1 MSQPND
7 KLKEFHKNMLE
18 DGYKIPAKVE
28 DFARDMQDK
37 GKRQRFY
44 TNLKKDGYNL
54 KDFDGFSRD
63 ILGEAPTPPAG
74 MQIGVPV
81 PLADNVHNRAKAKAD
96 EMLGRGSAQLGK
108 PQESPEG
115 RPQTWTQ
122 AAGGAIG
129 FPQLDAKTLRP
140 VRKVNNPHKVNLKA
154 KLMEADDRIYST
166 PVVEQDA
173 PVPYRTD
180 VDLSDP
186 SSVTHPVYF
195 TDPSTGMR
203 YYPSN
208 DGQYLAKDMRTGKV
222 SVLSDYEAKQVDLA
236 FERANFDTPDLN
248 KAGKVSSQ
256 VKTMSDEVDQAIK
269 ERTEQLA
276 KEHKEASE
284 SSPWLTAIADVHNQR
299 VGQYSVYGLDKD
311 TEYNTLKAAQLA
323 LKESQGMID
332 EASKNGA
339 SSFAGGALRGF
350 TDKIADPTT
359 WDSGASA
366 LNESMMTSIALT
378 KADRGEP
385 LSKGERL
392 LLDAKAK
399 QLATQMYFAD
409 GLGYG
414 YKAGEV
420 TAQAI
425 PFMLEMVMGGGIKT
439 AGDSVASGLA
449 RYAMRRFG
457 AQIAKEGARKAVKAG
472 IRFGSGAIG
481 KSVAAAGMS
490 STFGAMRVAADAQRR
505 MDGDVQHKERLNE
518 ETGETEVVYGGHG
531 EGDDFGTA
539 FSKAFTAQALEY
551 GTEYAGDYI
560 GKAASAAGKILGKA
574 GSSSAAKL
582 AGIAAGKGA
591 AAPVAK
597 ALLAA
602 SSLGSKGVAPVADL
616 VRRIGSSNWTKGMQ
630 SLMREANWSGP
641 VPEYLEEVLN
651 NLGNAALVGDMEF
664 STEKGKGVFDP
675 QLNLETFLG
684 VGLMGGITSSIATGG
699 YLANGGRR
707 GMARDAMTRAA
718 YAVESKMPAGEA
730 LERWRELRNEIS
742 MRSGIDQAASILS
755 ALDGG
760 LFNEEQ
766 KAGILDFAKAVQQ
779 YRGLKE
785 GKKIRQQEESS
796 DPLQTQLEDSYDA
809 GRKLASAEDMSKAR
823 REYTQLKK
831 HTALRLGVDP
841 EALDDMGSADDISLE
856 QIQTL
861 RDRYSTSAVQSY
873 VDYLNAKA
881 SYEGMIAG
889 VKSRI
894 SDAEVEVEA
903 RHRAI
908 AHKNGT
914 IQEAYVNN
922 GSKEGRRVYVQD
934 GVVVPFDG
942 DTRVDTS
949 KSDADIIVRDAETG
963 KLEFVG
969 AKDLIS
975 VGALVGLDEAMG
987 KELEEVKQQMAAIAS
1002 AQIEGQLS
1010 FAPGD
1015 VYALLNDNGA
1025 IEQVKVIEDLGDGS
1039 VVIES
1044 EGKASKASKEE
1055 LQQRKDLADEQLW
1068 MEHRAAKEAEDKKEE
1083 QQERLNLGLARYQ
1096 VGDELTLESPE
1107 GEELSAV
1114 VQAEENEDG
1123 KVEIMLEDSEGGVF
1137 VELVD
1142 KDRLDDLVVAQSL
1155 ASEPQQETSYNAVP
1169 EDHIL
1174 ATSEEGAHSQEPDPQ
1189 PVSIEDESLSP
1200 EEAYDAIMSE
1210 VEGNE
1215 EIGASV
1221 LASMIEDK
1229 RAELK
1234 KIQSSKLRKAST
1246 ISDKIAAEKDRLQAI
1261 EAAQRSLEHWEAVAG
1276 ERQRRALEEERKVVE
1291 ARKAEAAAREELAQ
1305 QKKAEE
1311 EAKAEEA
1318 RQQEEAMNGVP
1329 DWADDKPADARSRGW
1344 RKYSGEQHQRQLEIS
1359 GVEGKAVEVKF
1370 SDKDTVP
1377 ARTLVIEAGQLQPSH
1392 LQGVRN
1398 PKFFIEEAQPK
1409 DRTDSDSVLSAQKIA
1424 ANIRPEEITRS
1435 ATAYTGAPTINGR
1448 GEVIQGNNRAD
1459 ALRYMYDQ
1467 KPEQSAIY
1475 RQWLIDNAEQFGLDP
1490 EAISSISQPV
1500 LVNKAA
1506 VSDSEAIRLG
1516 QMTSSDTE
1524 SGGIERIKAGNTI
1537 GKMGQNADSLSA
1549 ILLRGAEDETLL
1561 QLIDK
1566 NAQDAL
1572 RWMQERGYIS
1582 DTQYL
1587 SAFAPSG
1594 ALRAEAKNDL
1604 VGLLSERLFAGA
1616 GAQLREDFNAL
1627 PAKAQK
1633 AILATAHRDGAS
1645 SKEDRMLQDI
1655 QDSIRAYSVLS
1666 SYLDDFNSAKTLEDA
1681 LGVISSKWYDTQVMF
1696 EGEGAQALSEVYP
1709 FSNFALHLAAMY
1721 QGATQRYTQ
1730 LVFTDLYNEVQG
1742 VGQDMFDEEAS
1753 QPKALAEAIKRVIK
1767 TETHGRKRSNPVEDA
1782 HEAGDDGGRGRTE
1795 PSGVRDEAT
1804 GESRDEATGGRGDG
1818 VPEEEVAAPPATET
1832 KEEGEAE
1839 EPSSPEPKTEPA
1851 KEEEKSAGQF
1861 GLVSDDRME
1870 ELKRRLRE
1878 KLRGQANMGVDPEIL
1893 SLGLELAVG
1902 YLDRGLHKFVDFA
1915 KALIEDLGDEARPYA
1930 KAFYN
1935 GARDMPEVAE
1945 SGIDELMDSY
1955 DTVKSFDI
1963 ANLGK
1968 DKRVDLVTLAATVS
1982 KSDQAEALMK
1992 DVAEEARTTTLDS
2005 EEGNQD
2011 EHEEATTTSEAEA
2024 TEHVEQEGDTSE
2036 LENTEAEESP
2046 VEYDSIPVDQ
2056 IVGDK
2061 FTITKDFHDKN
2072 DTTIWVVRH
2081 TGGYVEYKVFSK
2093 WMNSARKFGNG
2104 RYTKYNDINGFI
2116 FETLQDARDF
2126 AVYSIEETYP
2136 KNASEE
2142 DKSLV
2147 SSSVGKSYYRAGR
2160 SSHYKVLAVDAKA
2173 GLLKAEVKK
2182 DGEQNVS
2189 TIEYRIDRVADH
2201 IREGRWKE
2209 EDTTETQPINDSK
2222 EVNEEQSNGTEEVHV
2237 SASPSTGEREGGHE
2251 PQQDLEVGA
2260 TAGDTDEGSNAERV
2274 DRRSTEDPVPDEAG
2288 GGRVPELPRDNEV
2301 EKKERAP
2308 KKTKKE
2314 LKPNE
2319 RNWSEQR
2326 GEILTPSNNS
2336 ARIQA
2341 NLEAIRL
2348 SKKIQ
2353 EEGREATPE
2362 EMATLARWTGWGG
2375 LGSAFI
2381 QYSQSR
2387 KELEELLSPE
2397 EMEDAQQSRLSAY
2410 YTPAPII
2417 DQLWDIVSAL
2427 GFKGGAILEGSAG
2440 SGNIL
2445 ARMPQDIRG
2454 ASRIQAVEID
2464 NITGTILS
2472 QLYPDADVHIQGF
2485 EKTRI
2490 APGSVDL
2497 AITNVPFITGL
2508 SVHDDT
2514 GNSDLSNRFKNIHDF
2529 CIAKNVRSLAPK
2541 GLGVFITSSGT
2552 MDKSLDL
2559 LKWLGQSSGGNVDVL
2574 GAFRLNNRTFVGA
2587 PVTSDIIVVRKRE
2600 SRDAAPLEGAIDIS
2614 SVSTAKVVSNTELD
2628 KNGKWV
2634 DREYPLTYNS
2644 YFIAHPE
2651 MMGGEMKFAFDEGE
2665 TYRASSTAL
2674 YPSYVNQEEELGKWV
2689 KSFKKVDLASR
2700 STEDLSARL
2709 SYTEDLKGYKL
2720 GEIFVREDGS
2730 IAQIEAK
2737 SGSMYAA
2744 PLAVNDKKVKGY
2756 SKAEAVNDYRALKEA
2771 INSLIS
2777 HQLNTEDAPNL
2788 KELQKDLNEAYDT
2801 FVSRYGHLNKNTAIS
2816 FLKSDV
2822 DWPSVQAIEI
2832 YEERGDNKGK
2842 KVANYKK
2849 SDIFSERLV
2858 RKVSEEKPSDPAMA
2872 VKSSILSRGY
2882 VDLEY
2887 LAEALGVDKE
2897 EAREAALST
2906 GLAFEDPSTGDIESR
2921 YSYLSGNVRQKLKD
2935 AEAANADGKYSSNIS
2950 ALQEVLPQDIP
2961 AHLLPYSLGAKW
2973 MPANIFERYVE
2984 HKTGVKVALSNHEGV
2999 WIVEE
3004 LSGQYG
3010 EPNRSSGVYSE
3021 ELGDYIKGSEI
3032 MELALN
3038 LRTKVVS
3045 KSVTSGYGSTKTTER
3060 VTDKAATA
3068 AVADKA
3074 DEFRMDFVDW
3084 MQDEIQADSQLAQL
3098 LTEIY
3103 NRDMNNYAP
3112 MNMPDDFV
3120 PEHFEGAS
3128 TLVKLRPHQ
3137 AKAAIRATMQPV
3149 LLAHEVG
3156 TGKTYT
3162 MISAAMEMRRLGT
3175 ARKPMVVVQNAT
3187 LGQFVASAKKLYPQA
3202 KILALGDQDK
3212 NEEGRKRF
3220 YSQIMYNDW
3229 DMVIIPQS
3237 AFDRIPDSEDRRR
3250 TLIQERVREK
3260 EETLAAMKSD
3270 PNAAKSPMVR
3280 ALAKEIQT
3288 LNTELAG
3295 FLVPKVDEKRAAKA
3309 RANAKAK
3316 AERQIDREVDDTYD
3330 FDALGVDALL
3340 IDEAHEYKRLGF
3352 ETAMGRGIKG
3362 IDTASSKKAQ
3372 GLYMKTKSVLERT
3385 GGKNVVFATGT
3396 PISNTAAEIWT
3407 FMRYLMPKE
3416 TMREYGISNFDDFA
3430 RSFGRIQTQLEFSTD
3445 GKFKP
3450 NKRFVGYDGLSE
3462 LVRIWSQVADTV
3474 LTSNSSELNDRIP
3487 NVEEGKAT
3495 DIFLPQS
3502 VALRSVMKYV
3512 KEQLKAYDKMSGRE
3526 KKENAHIPLTMYS
3539 IAKSAAVDPR
3549 LVLNDATDDPN
3560 SKTNEAVRQA
3570 LKSLEESKDYNGT
3583 VAIFSD
3589 VFNNKTTGF
3598 NLYEDIKD
3606 KLVKEGV
3613 SEDQIVVMRPMSDD
3627 AKAKL
3632 FDKVNRGEVRVI
3644 LGSSSRLG
3652 TGVNIQ
3658 ERLHT
3663 LIHIDAPNR
3672 PMDYTQRNGRIL
3684 RQGNLHRDMDK
3695 PVRILRF
3702 GVEDSLDVTAYQRL
3716 KTKGA
3721 IADSIMHGAEYM
3733 DNALEYR
3740 SIEEEGD
3747 NFGDMVATLSGS
3759 EYALL
3764 KNQAEKDLKKLES
3777 KLKQWQADQRYLES
3791 AIPLDQQIIVSL
3803 KELQAKMR
3811 LGLKKIEE
3819 AFPDG
3824 RVSSIEVGSHKFSSV
3839 GEMKD
3844 FVKDYNKTIS
3854 EAENEVKSNMMDVSA
3869 ERDLTISVNGIEFHV
3884 HTSISKKIEQKGN
3897 SLQTTSKRKMTYSSK
3912 ELGLVDVP
3920 VSRMLLAN
3928 ALSDIEERIA
3938 TGEGLREQISSTDE
3952 LITRRE
3958 RDLEQMKARAGKPFE
3973 HSAELEEAAQRVSE
3987 YENLMNQELARKEA
4001 KYAAMDAKVEAAQIS
4016 EVSDEEEDE
4025 EDNLRY
4031 GYTERMDGSLLSD
4044 NAMEAEA
4051 NGRYPSAMFRKVY
4064 GVGIEDF
4071 KMFVNLGVIVNSEWH
4086 HTGKNYH
4093 ETDYYA
4099 WRDDQSL
4106 GETLSWGED
4115 ISIGNVNYAK
4125 DYGAEFDEL
4134 DDYDPEEYTDAVSP
4148 EDGSLLQW
4156 YKDHKKEVK
4165 ELAKKYKAVGEWKW
4179 EPEGSIPYGTWG
4191 SSDLSFVSTRA
4202 EKVNY
4207 ILFNHLWDDWKVER
4221 ELVYYLSPREED
4233 HDIANLYAV
4242 KKASEYYK
4250 RDFPT
4255 NEQILEF
4262 MDYGRQIEEQMLE
4275 EYADEIGDHNKEI
4288 ERRRSEYIA
4297 EVNRRRERRLST
4309 LDGKEGVLLELSDL
4323 LGMDRDEAVSTI
4335 YKASMRVQSGESKF
4349 KDGEG
4354 ETAPWDNEELRG
4366 KMRGRAEALSSTLG
4380 VPVRI
4385 VESLDEIEGKSKR
4398 QTERMRSSRGWY
4410 NTTSGEVVIVL
4421 PNAEGVSDVEATVL
4435 HEVVGHKGLRQLVGD
4450 TQFDS
4455 FLDKV
4460 FSSSDKGVRRA
4471 IVELSKRYRWDMREA
4486 TEEYIAELA
4495 ERGFDDRIDRSAWQ
4509 IIRDAL
4515 LDLLRRAKLALGVGI
4530 GDAELRYM
4538 LWRSYQMRKRQGA
4551 ISSAEDIIMQQRM
4564 GVGAWKPRQD
4574 EQLESFVDD
4583 LLNEGE
4589 VRYRR
4594 GLTAPRAENEL
4605 QLKSWYD
4612 EHINGRVFQ
4621 MKEALQD
4628 HAQSLHDMMMETMRL
4643 SGVEVGGIGDIDG
4656 FENAYLGLN
4665 RLSSVNHAEIG
4676 EWERKY
4682 MQPMVD
4688 EVAKLT
4694 KDEADYGEL
4703 VEYMQALH
4711 GLERNRVM
4719 AFQKAIAKDAEAMS
4733 GGESTINE
4741 KELWQS
4747 YLSDPERSENDQA
4760 WAERKISV
4768 EEWHKKDD
4776 EIRSRYAPS
4785 YEEKRKEDY
4794 AGLTALAKGE
4804 SNSIEDIEAEAKM
4817 IVRLYEQEQ
4826 DTSQLWD
4833 AVRSA
4838 TGATLDKQL
4847 KSGLL
4852 SRAAYDHIRGM
4863 YQYYIPLRGFDEK
4876 TSEDVYAYVAAPTAG
4891 QGIERVAK
4899 GRTSRADDP
4908 LANIRK
4914 MAEQT
4919 ISRGNRNRLVGQRF
4933 LNFVRNHP
4941 SDLVS
4946 LSPVWVEK
4954 DVKGEWVLST
4964 PNIPEDASAEEVMHL
4979 QAQHDKDMHELAKLH
4994 PEQVK
4999 QLKQDITSPYRVLSD
5014 KQLSEHQ
5021 MIVRVGGRDVLI
5033 TINGNPRITQ
5043 ALRGLSNPDRKRHAA
5058 IEGTKALG
5066 RTLGQLYTTYSPQFV
5081 LRNWVRDSGFAN
5093 TFVYAKEGANY
5104 GLAFNKNWAANN
5116 PIVLRRLLKDY
5127 EDGLL
5132 SADEDRDRYFIEFMS
5147 NGGETGYMIAQD
5159 MAKHKEEIQKLIKEA
5174 RGEGNSLLGL
5184 RVLGEEWELL
5194 NRSAEL
5200 ATRFAAYMTSRQ
5212 MGRSVD
5218 RAVWDAKEIT
5228 VNFNTKGAGGK
5239 YVGANGQTFMGSAAG
5254 SVAEFAQDLII
5265 FFNPAI
5271 QGLANLVAAA
5281 KRNPKQTAAYIVSM
5295 IALGATMALINGG
5308 DGEDDNYFDQSAYK
5322 RRHHLF
5328 LGANGKYLTL
5338 PIPQEIA
5345 PFYGLGELMM
5355 SIALGKEH
5363 GSSFDLGVRAL
5374 SLLSDFSPIDL
5385 GDGVMG
5391 VVPSATRPIVDT
5403 FVNKDFLGRPI
5414 ANRTEFNKHA
5424 PEYMRVY
5431 SRTNPAFVKLSEALN
5446 TLTGGDEVSPG
5457 WIDTNPAYIEHL
5469 VRGYG
5474 GGLADLA
5481 MTLSDIGKRVVEGD
5495 ALGARDLP
5503 VIKGLYSETDDR
5515 MHGRKTNEAYRELL
5529 QEVKSTEYRLRSY
5542 QSQQRRGVLD
5552 AAEKA
5557 NFLFNSPE
5565 MKRLL
5570 IFNQWK
5576 GILRSL
5582 SNQKEQSDSP
5592 EDLKFLEAE
5601 ELRIKRELLK
5611 EIGDATK

>member
-1 MSQPND
+1 MSQPTDN
-7 KLKEFHKNMLE
+7 LKQLHKRMLA
-18 DGYKIPAKVE
+18 DGYKIPDKVE

-44 TNLKKDGYNL
+44 TNLTEDGYDL

-63 ILGEAPTPPAG
+63 ILGDTPAPPAG

-81 PLADNVHNRAKAKAD
+81 PLADNVHNRAKVKAD
-96 EMLGRGSAQLGK
+96 EMLGRGATQLGK
-108 PQESPEG
+108 PQESPAG

-154 KLMEADDRIYST
+154 KLTEADDRIYST

-236 FERANFDTPDLN
+236 FERANFDTPDTS
-248 KAGKVSSQ
+248 KASKVSSQ
-256 VKTMSDEVDQAIK
+256 VKTMADEVDQAIK

-276 KEHKEASE
+276 KEHKDASE

-332 EASKNGA
+332 EVSKNGA

-359 WDSGASA
+359 WDSGTSA

-378 KADRGEP
+378 KADRGEQ

-490 STFGAMRVAADAQRR
+490 STFGAMRVAANTQRR

-518 ETGETEVVYGGHG
+518 ETGEAEVVYGGHG
-531 EGDDFGTA
+531 EGNDFGTA
-539 FSKAFTAQALEY
+539 FAKAFTAQALEY

-560 GKAASAAGKILGKA
+560 GKAAGAASKILGKA

-730 LERWRELRNEIS
+730 LERWRELRNKIS
-742 MRSGIDQAASILS
+742 MRSGSEQAASILS

-841 EALDDMGSADDISLE
+841 ETLDDMGSADDISLE

-861 RDRYSTSAVQSY
+861 RDSYSTSAVQSY

-975 VGALVGLDEAMG
+975 VGDPVGLDEAMG

-1010 FAPGD
+1010 FAPGE
-1015 VYALLNDNGA
+1015 VYALLNDQGTV
-1025 IEQVKVIEDLGDGS
+1025 EQVKVIEDLGDGS

-1068 MEHRAAKEAEDKKEE
+1068 MEQRAAKEAEDKKEE
-1083 QQERLNLGLARYQ
+1083 QQERLDLGLARYQ

-1123 KVEIMLEDSEGGVF
+1123 KVEVMLEDSEGGVF

-1142 KDRLDDLVVAQSL
+1142 KDRLDKLVVAQSL

-1169 EDHIL
+1169 EDQNL
-1174 ATSEEGAHSQEPDPQ
+1174 ATSEEAAHSQEPDPQ

-1246 ISDKIAAEKDRLQAI
+1246 ISDKITAEKERLQAI

-1537 GKMGQNADSLSA
+1537 GKMGENADSLSA

-1587 SAFAPSG
+1587 SAFAPNG

-1633 AILATAHRDGAS
+1633 AILATAHRDSAS
-1645 SKEDRMLQDI
+1645 NKEDRILQDI
-1655 QDSIRAYSVLS
+1655 QDSIRAYSILS
-1666 SYLDDFNSAKTLEDA
+1666 SYLDDFHSAKTLEGA
-1681 LGVISSKWYDTQVMF
+1681 LEVISSKWYDTQVMF
-1696 EGEGAQALSEVYP
+1696 EGEGAQTLSEVYP

-1968 DKRVDLVTLAATVS
+1968 DKRVDLVALAATVS

-2005 EEGNQD
+2005 EEGKQD
-2011 EHEEATTTSEAEA
+2011 DHEEATTTSEAEA
-2024 TEHVEQEGDTSE
+2024 TEHAEQEADTSE
-2036 LENTEAEESP
+2036 LATPSSEESP

-2061 FTITKDFHDKN
+2061 FTITKDFHDKK
-2072 DTTIWVVRH
+2072 DVTIWVVRH
-2081 TGGYVEYKVFSK
+2081 TGGYVEYKVFSQ
-2093 WMNSARKFGNG
+2093 WMNRAKKFGDG

-2116 FETLQDARDF
+2116 FERLEDARDF
-2126 AVYSIEETYP
+2126 ALYTLEDEHP
-2136 KNASEE
+2136 KHSNDG

-2147 SSSVGKSYYRAGR
+2147 ASTVGKSYYRAGR
-2160 SSHYKVLAVDAKA
+2160 SAHYKVLAVNTKD
-2173 GLLKAEVKK
+2173 GLVKAEVQK
-2182 DGEQNVS
+2182 DGEQNSS
-2189 TIEYRIDRVADH
+2189 TIEYRINRVADH

-2237 SASPSTGEREGGHE
+2237 PASPSTGEREGGHE
-2251 PQQDLEVGA
+2251 PQQDLKVGA
-2260 TAGDTDEGSNAERV
+2260 PTGDTDEGSNAERV
-2274 DRRSTEDPVPDEAG
+2274 DRRSTADPVPDEAG

-2445 ARMPQDIRG
+2445 ARMSQDIRG

-2490 APGSVDL
+2490 APVSVDL

-2574 GAFRLNNRTFVGA
+2574 GAFRLNNSTFVGA
-2587 PVTSDIIVVRKRE
+2587 SVTSDIIIVRKRE
-2600 SRDAAPLEGAIDIS
+2600 SKGAAPLAGTIDIS
-2614 SVSTAKVVSNTELD
+2614 SVATAKIVSNTELD

-2634 DREYPLTYNS
+2634 DREYPLIYNS

-2674 YPSYVNQEEELGKWV
+2674 YPTSAINQEEALGKWV
-2689 KSFKKVDLASR
+2689 KSFKKIDLASR

-2709 SYTEDLKGYKL
+2709 SSSEEIKGYKL

-2737 SGSMYAA
+2737 AGSMSAA

-2832 YEERGDNKGK
+2832 YEERGDNKGN

-2849 SDIFSERLV
+2849 SDIFSERLI

-3084 MQDEIQADSQLAQL
+3084 MQDEIQADSQLAQQ

-3512 KEQLKAYDKMSGRE
+3512 KEQLKAYDKMSGLA

-3613 SEDQIVVMRPMSDD
+3613 PEDQIVVMRPMSDD

-3791 AIPLDQQIIVSL
+3791 AIPRDQQIIVSL

-3854 EAENEVKSNMMDVSA
+3854 EAENEVKNNMMDVSA
-3869 ERDLTISVNGIEFHV
+3869 ERDLAISVNGVEFHV

-3912 ELGLVDVP
+3912 ELGLVEVP

-3938 TGEGLREQISSTDE
+3938 TGEGLREQISSADE

-3987 YENLMNQELARKEA
+3987 YENLMTQELARKEA

-4025 EDNLRY
+4025 EDNDNSLRMRY
-4031 GYTERMDGSLLSD
+4031 GVDSSVEESRIISKAKADGVFMLAPNGAPTNLSEHQWIQVRTQAFKDWFGDWESNPEESSKAVDENGEPKVVYHGSRNSLTSFDKNYAGKNNPDIEVSRLGFFFTD
-4044 NAMEAEA
+4044 DIEEAEYHTGKTT
-4051 NGRYPSAMFRKVY
+4051 NDGNERDGDTPQVY
-4064 GVGIEDF
+4064 NIF
-4071 KMFVNLGVIVNSEWH
+4071 LNLRNPYVVSTKKDATYYIDNNSQVLYSEEYGYDGVIVRGGENTVYMVFDSHNIKSATENDGSFSSDNTDIRYLY
-4086 HTGKNYH
+4086 TG
-4093 ETDYYA
+4093 
-4099 WRDDQSL
+4099 R
-4106 GETLSWGED
+4106 ED
-4115 ISIGNVNYAK
+4115 GIS
-4125 DYGAEFDEL
+4125 
-4134 DDYDPEEYTDAVSP
+4134 PEESTH
-4148 EDGSLLQW
+4148 
-4156 YKDHKKEVK
+4156 KD
-4165 ELAKKYKAVGEWKW
+4165 
-4179 EPEGSIPYGTWG
+4179 S
-4191 SSDLSFVSTRA
+4191 
-4202 EKVNY
+4202 
-4207 ILFNHLWDDWKVER
+4207 
-4221 ELVYYLSPREED
+4221 
-4233 HDIANLYAV
+4233 
-4242 KKASEYYK
+4242 
-4250 RDFPT
+4250 
-4255 NEQILEF
+4255 
-4262 MDYGRQIEEQMLE
+4262 
-4275 EYADEIGDHNKEI
+4275 
-4288 ERRRSEYIA
+4288 
-4297 EVNRRRERRLST
+4297 
-4309 LDGKEGVLLELSDL
+4309 
-4323 LGMDRDEAVSTI
+4323 DRD
-4335 YKASMRVQSGESKF
+4335 
-4349 KDGEG
+4349 
-4354 ETAPWDNEELRG
+4354 

-4385 VESLDEIEGKSKR
+4385 VESLDEIEGKNKR

-4410 NTTSGEVVIVL
+4410 NTTTGEVVIVL

-4435 HEVVGHKGLRQLVGD
+4435 HEVVGHKGLRQFVGD
-4450 TQFDS
+4450 AQFDS

-4460 FSSSDKGVRRA
+4460 FSSSDKDVRRA

-4495 ERGFDDRIDRSAWQ
+4495 ERGFDDRVDRSAWQ
-4509 IIRDAL
+4509 VIRDAL

-4574 EQLESFVDD
+4574 AQLESFVDG
-4583 LLNEGE
+4583 LLNEGD

-4594 GLTAPRAENEL
+4594 GLTAPRAEGEL
-4605 QLKSWYD
+4605 QLKPWYD

-4804 SNSIEDIEAEAKM
+4804 SDSLEDIEAEAKM

-4838 TGATLDKQL
+4838 TEATLDKQL

-4964 PNIPEDASAEEVMHL
+4964 PNIPEDASAEEVMLL

-5033 TINGNPRITQ
+5033 TINGNPRVTQ

-5515 MHGRKTNEAYRELL
+5515 MHGRKTNEAYRDLQ

>member
-7 KLKEFHKNMLE
+7 NLKQLHKRMLA
-18 DGYKIPAKVE
+18 DGYKLPDKVE

-44 TNLKKDGYNL
+44 TNLTEDGYDL

-63 ILGEAPTPPAG
+63 ILGDTPAPPAG

-96 EMLGRGSAQLGK
+96 EMLGRGATQLGK
-108 PQESPEG
+108 PQESPAG

-154 KLMEADDRIYST
+154 KLTEADDRIYST

-236 FERANFDTPDLN
+236 FERANFDTPDTS
-248 KAGKVSSQ
+248 KASKVSSQ
-256 VKTMSDEVDQAIK
+256 VNTMADEVDQAIK

-276 KEHKEASE
+276 KEHKDASQ

-332 EASKNGA
+332 EVAKNGA

-350 TDKIADPTT
+350 TDKIAAPTT
-359 WDSGASA
+359 WDSGTSA

-378 KADRGEP
+378 KADRGEQ

-399 QLATQMYFAD
+399 QLATQVYFAD

-490 STFGAMRVAADAQRR
+490 STFGAMRVAADTQRR
-505 MDGDVQHKERLNE
+505 TDGDIKYKDVADEKA
-518 ETGETEVVYGGHG
+518 GETTTVYGGHDD
-531 EGDDFGTA
+531 GDDFGTA
-539 FSKAFTAQALEY
+539 FAKAFTAQSLEY

-602 SSLGSKGVAPVADL
+602 SALGSKGVAPVADL

-742 MRSGIDQAASILS
+742 MRSGSDQAASILS
-755 ALDGG
+755 ALDEG

-809 GRKLASAEDMSKAR
+809 GRKLASAEDMSKVR

-873 VDYLNAKA
+873 VDYLNAKT

-969 AKDLIS
+969 SKDLIS
-975 VGALVGLDEAMG
+975 VVAPVGLDEAMS
-987 KELEEVKQQMAAIAS
+987 KELDEVKQQMAAIAS

-1010 FAPGD
+1010 FAPGE
-1015 VYALLNDNGA
+1015 VYTLLNDQGTV
-1025 IEQVKVIEDLGDGS
+1025 EQVKVVEDLGDGS
-1039 VVIES
+1039 ILIES

-1055 LQQRKDLADEQLW
+1055 LQQRKELADEQMW
-1068 MEHRAAKEAEDKKEE
+1068 MEQRAEKEAEDKKEE

-1107 GEELSAV
+1107 GEELRAV

-1137 VELVD
+1137 VELVS

-1155 ASEPQQETSYNAVP
+1155 ASESHQETSYNAVP
-1169 EDHIL
+1169 EEHIL
-1174 ATSEEGAHSQEPDPQ
+1174 ETSAEGAQSQEPDPQ

-1246 ISDKIAAEKDRLQAI
+1246 ISDKIAAEKERLQAI

-1276 ERQRRALEEERKVVE
+1276 ERQRRALEEEHKAVE
-1291 ARKAEAAAREELAQ
+1291 ARVEEATEREQVDPQEQ
-1305 QKKAEE
+1305 VEE
-1311 EAKAEEA
+1311 EEK
-1318 RQQEEAMNGVP
+1318 
-1329 DWADDKPADARSRGW
+1329 K
-1344 RKYSGEQHQRQLEIS
+1344 
-1359 GVEGKAVEVKF
+1359 
-1370 SDKDTVP
+1370 
-1377 ARTLVIEAGQLQPSH
+1377 
-1392 LQGVRN
+1392 
-1398 PKFFIEEAQPK
+1398 IEERLNDAELIEKPH
-1409 DRTDSDSVLSAQKIA
+1409 SA
-1424 ANIRPEEITRS
+1424 PEETSIESS
-1435 ATAYTGAPTINGR
+1435 A
-1448 GEVIQGNNRAD
+1448 
-1459 ALRYMYDQ
+1459 
-1467 KPEQSAIY
+1467 
-1475 RQWLIDNAEQFGLDP
+1475 
-1490 EAISSISQPV
+1490 
-1500 LVNKAA
+1500 
-1506 VSDSEAIRLG
+1506 
-1516 QMTSSDTE
+1516 
-1524 SGGIERIKAGNTI
+1524 
-1537 GKMGQNADSLSA
+1537 
-1549 ILLRGAEDETLL
+1549 
-1561 QLIDK
+1561 
-1566 NAQDAL
+1566 
-1572 RWMQERGYIS
+1572 
-1582 DTQYL
+1582 
-1587 SAFAPSG
+1587 
-1594 ALRAEAKNDL
+1594 
-1604 VGLLSERLFAGA
+1604 
-1616 GAQLREDFNAL
+1616 
-1627 PAKAQK
+1627 
-1633 AILATAHRDGAS
+1633 
-1645 SKEDRMLQDI
+1645 
-1655 QDSIRAYSVLS
+1655 
-1666 SYLDDFNSAKTLEDA
+1666 
-1681 LGVISSKWYDTQVMF
+1681 
-1696 EGEGAQALSEVYP
+1696 
-1709 FSNFALHLAAMY
+1709 
-1721 QGATQRYTQ
+1721 
-1730 LVFTDLYNEVQG
+1730 
-1742 VGQDMFDEEAS
+1742 
-1753 QPKALAEAIKRVIK
+1753 
-1767 TETHGRKRSNPVEDA
+1767 EDA
-1782 HEAGDDGGRGRTE
+1782 HEDIHNGVVGSSE
-1795 PSGVRDEAT
+1795 PSEVVSDPTELVEDE
-1804 GESRDEATGGRGDG
+1804 GSQIEEVSEEPEDPVESRETQAE
-1818 VPEEEVAAPPATET
+1818 PEEHALQT
-1832 KEEGEAE
+1832 E
-1839 EPSSPEPKTEPA
+1839 EPDGKSS
-1851 KEEEKSAGQF
+1851 GQF
-1861 GLVSDDRME
+1861 GLVSDDRMK

-1935 GARDMPEVAE
+1935 GARDMPEVSAA
-1945 SGIDELMDSY
+1945 GIDALMDAY
-1955 DTVKSFDI
+1955 DTVKSYDI
-1963 ANLGK
+1963 ANFGK
-1968 DKRVDLVTLAATVS
+1968 DERVGLMEQASTIS
-1982 KSDQAEALMK
+1982 KSEQAEELMK
-1992 DVAEEARTTTLDS
+1992 AVAEEAKTSTPVVTEEKQEEPES
-2005 EEGNQD
+2005 EERSEVEEVAPVIG
-2011 EHEEATTTSEAEA
+2011 EEAAEHSEPTDDTSDLATTS
-2024 TEHVEQEGDTSE
+2024 SE
-2036 LENTEAEESP
+2036 EPP

-2056 IVGDK
+2056 VVGDK

-2126 AVYSIEETYP
+2126 AVYAIEETYP

-2173 GLLKAEVKK
+2173 GLLKAEVQK
-2182 DGEQNVS
+2182 DGEQNAS

-2209 EDTTETQPINDSK
+2209 EDTPANQPINDSE
-2222 EVNEEQSNGTEEVHV
+2222 EVNEEQSNGTEEEVHV
-2237 SASPSTGEREGGHE
+2237 PASPRTGEREGGHE
-2251 PQQDLEVGA
+2251 PQQDFEVGA
-2260 TAGDTDEGSNAERV
+2260 PAGDQDERSDAERV
-2274 DRRSTEDPVPDEAG
+2274 DRRSPADPVPDEAG

-2308 KKTKKE
+2308 KKAKKE

-2319 RNWSEQR
+2319 RNWSEKR
-2326 GEILTPSNNS
+2326 GENLAPSNTS

-2387 KELEELLSPE
+2387 KALEELLSPE

-2445 ARMPQDIRG
+2445 ARMPKAISE
-2454 ASRIQAVEID
+2454 ASHIQAVELD
-2464 NITGTILS
+2464 DVTGTILS

-2485 EKTRI
+2485 EKTRVS
-2490 APGSVDL
+2490 PGSVDL
-2497 AITNVPFITGL
+2497 AITNVPFVTGL

-2514 GNSDLSNRFKNIHDF
+2514 GHSDLSNRFKNIHDF

-2574 GAFRLNNRTFVGA
+2574 GAFRLNNGTFVGA
-2587 PVTSDIIVVRKRE
+2587 SVTSDIIVVRKRE
-2600 SRDAAPLEGAIDIS
+2600 SRDAAPLDGAIDIS
-2614 SVSTAKVVSNTELD
+2614 SVTTAKVVSNTELD

-2634 DREYPLTYNS
+2634 DREYPLIYNS
-2644 YFIAHPE
+2644 YFVAHPE

-2674 YPSYVNQEEELGKWV
+2674 YPSFSVNQEEELGKWV

-2700 STEDLSARL
+2700 STEDLGARL

-2737 SGSMYAA
+2737 SGSMSAA

-2801 FVSRYGHLNKNTAIS
+2801 FVDRYGHLNKNTAIS

-2822 DWPSVQAIEI
+2822 DWPSVQAIEQ
-2832 YEERGDNKGK
+2832 YEERGDGKGN
-2842 KVANYKK
+2842 KVAHYAKA
-2849 SDIFSERLV
+2849 DIFTERLV
-2858 RKVSEEKPSDPAMA
+2858 RKANQEKPSDPAMA

-2950 ALQEVLPQDIP
+2950 ALQEVLPQNIP

-3045 KSVTSGYGSTKTTER
+3045 KSVTSGYGSAKTTER

-3084 MQDEIQADSQLAQL
+3084 MQDEIQADSQIAQQ
-3098 LTEIY
+3098 LTETY

-3202 KILALGDQDK
+3202 KILALSEQDK
-3212 NEEGRKRF
+3212 NEEGRRRF

-3237 AFDRIPDSEDRRR
+3237 TFDRIPDSDQRRSA
-3250 TLIQERVREK
+3250 LIQERIREK
-3260 EETLAAMKSD
+3260 EESLAAMKRD
-3270 PNAAKSPMVR
+3270 PKASSSPMVR
-3280 ALAKEIQT
+3280 SLAKEIQS
-3288 LNTELAG
+3288 LNAELSG
-3295 FLVPKVDEKRAAKA
+3295 FQVVKVDEKRAAKT

-3316 AERQIDREVDDTYD
+3316 AERQIDRDVDETYD
-3330 FDALGVDALL
+3330 FDSLGVDALL
-3340 IDEAHEYKRLGF
+3340 VDEAHEYKRLGF
-3352 ETAMGRGIKG
+3352 ETVMGRGVKG

-3372 GLYMKTKSVLERT
+3372 GLYMKTKSVLDRT

-3416 TMREYGISNFDDFA
+3416 TMRAYGISNFDDFA
-3430 RSFGRIQTQLEFSTD
+3430 RAFGRIQTQLEFSTD

-3450 NKRFVGYDGLSE
+3450 SKRFIGYDGLSE
-3462 LVRIWSQVADTV
+3462 LVRIWSQVSDTV
-3474 LTSNSSELNDRIP
+3474 LTSDSSELNDRIP
-3487 NVEEGKAT
+3487 KTEEGKAI

-3502 VALRSVMKYV
+3502 ASLRSVMKYV
-3512 KEQLKAYDKMSGRE
+3512 KEELKAYDKMSGRQ
-3526 KKENAHIPLTMYS
+3526 KRENAHIPLTMYS
-3539 IAKSAAVDPR
+3539 IAKAAAVDPR
-3549 LVLNDATDDPN
+3549 LVLDDATDDPN

-3570 LKSLEESKDYNGT
+3570 LKSLEDSKDYKGT

-3589 VFNNKTTGF
+3589 IFNNKATGF
-3598 NLYEDIKD
+3598 NLYEDVKA

-3613 SEDQIVVMRPMSDD
+3613 PEDQIVIMRPMSDD

-3777 KLKQWQADQRYLES
+3777 KLKQWQADQRYLEA
-3791 AIPLDQQIIVSL
+3791 AIPRDQQIIVSL
-3803 KELQAKMR
+3803 KELQAKMN

-3854 EAENEVKSNMMDVSA
+3854 EAENEVKNNMMDVSA
-3869 ERDLTISVNGIEFHV
+3869 DRDLTISVNGVEFHV

-3938 TGEGLREQISSTDE
+3938 TGEGLREQISSADE

-3973 HSAELEEAAQRVSE
+3973 HTAELEDAARRVSE
-3987 YENLMNQELARKEA
+3987 YEALMAKELAAKEA
-4001 KYAAMDAKVEAAQIS
+4001 KYAAMDAKVEAARPS
-4016 EVSDEEEDE
+4016 ALSEEEEGE

-4093 ETDYYA
+4093 ETDYFA

-4115 ISIGNVNYAK
+4115 SSIGNVNYAK

-4134 DDYDPEEYTDAVSP
+4134 DDYDPEEYTDAVLP

-4165 ELAKKYKAVGEWKW
+4165 ELAKKYKSVGEWKW
-4179 EPEGSIPYGTWG
+4179 EPEGRIPYGPWG
-4191 SSDLSFVSTRA
+4191 SSDLELLDTRA
-4202 EKVNY
+4202 KKVNY
-4207 ILFNHLWDDWKVER
+4207 ILFNHLWDEWKVER
-4221 ELVYYLSPREED
+4221 EVVYDLSPREED

-4255 NEQILEF
+4255 DEQILEF

-4297 EVNRRRERRLST
+4297 EVSRRRERRLST

-4323 LGMDRDEAVSTI
+4323 LGMDRDEAISTI

-4354 ETAPWDNEELRG
+4354 ETEPWDNEELRG
-4366 KMRGRAEALSSTLG
+4366 KMRGRAEALASTLG

-4385 VESLDEIEGKSKR
+4385 VDSLDEIEGKNKR

-4410 NTTSGEVVIVL
+4410 NTTTGEVVIVL

-4450 TQFDS
+4450 DQFNG

-4460 FSSSDKGVRRA
+4460 FRSADNDVRRS

-4495 ERGFDDRIDRSAWQ
+4495 ERGFDDRIDRNAWQ

-4538 LWRSYQMRKRQGA
+4538 LWRSYQMRKRQGTIA
-4551 ISSAEDIIMQQRM
+4551 AAENVAMQQRM
-4564 GVGAWKPRQD
+4564 GVGAWKPSQ
-4574 EQLESFVDD
+4574 EAQLESFVDG
-4583 LLNEGE
+4583 LLNEGD

-4594 GLTAPRAENEL
+4594 GLTAPRAEGEL
-4605 QLKSWYD
+4605 QLKPWYD

-4804 SNSIEDIEAEAKM
+4804 SDSLEDIEAEAKM

-4826 DTSQLWD
+4826 DTSHLWD

-4838 TGATLDKQL
+4838 TEATLDKQL

-4876 TSEDVYAYVAAPTAG
+4876 TSEDVYAYVAVPTAG

-5033 TINGNPRITQ
+5033 TINGNPRVTQ

-5295 IALGATMALINGG
+5295 IALGATMALVNGG

-5328 LGANGKYLTL
+5328 VGADGKYLTL

>member
-18 DGYKIPAKVE
+18 DGYKIPTKVE

-96 EMLGRGSAQLGK
+96 EMLGRGATQLGK

-154 KLMEADDRIYST
+154 KLTEADDRIYST

-236 FERANFDTPDLN
+236 FERANFDTPDTS
-248 KAGKVSSQ
+248 KASKVSSQ
-256 VKTMSDEVDQAIK
+256 VKTMADEVDQAIK

-276 KEHKEASE
+276 KEHKDASE

-332 EASKNGA
+332 EVAKNGA

-359 WDSGASA
+359 WDSGTSA

-378 KADRGEP
+378 KADRGEQ

-457 AQIAKEGARKAVKAG
+457 AQIAKEGARKAIKAG

-490 STFGAMRVAADAQRR
+490 STFGAMRVAADTQRR

-518 ETGETEVVYGGHG
+518 ETGEAEVVYGGHG

-539 FSKAFTAQALEY
+539 FTKAFTAQALEY

-560 GKAASAAGKILGKA
+560 GKAAGAASKILGKA

-664 STEKGKGVFDP
+664 SVEKGKGVFDP

-718 YAVESKMPAGEA
+718 YAVESKMPSGEA

-742 MRSGIDQAASILS
+742 MRSGSDQAASILS
-755 ALDGG
+755 ALDEG
-760 LFNEEQ
+760 LFSEEQ

-975 VGALVGLDEAMG
+975 VGDPVGLDEAMG

-1010 FAPGD
+1010 FAPGE
-1015 VYALLNDNGA
+1015 VYALLNDQGTV
-1025 IEQVKVIEDLGDGS
+1025 EQVKVIEDLGDGS

-1068 MEHRAAKEAEDKKEE
+1068 MEQRAAKEAEDKKEE
-1083 QQERLNLGLARYQ
+1083 QQERLDLGLARYQ

-1123 KVEIMLEDSEGGVF
+1123 KVEVMLEDSEGGVF

-1142 KDRLDDLVVAQSL
+1142 KDRLDKLVVAQSL
-1155 ASEPQQETSYNAVP
+1155 ASEPQQETSYNAAP
-1169 EDHIL
+1169 EDARL
-1174 ATSEEGAHSQEPDPQ
+1174 DTSAEGGQSQEPDPQ

-1246 ISDKIAAEKDRLQAI
+1246 ISDKIAAEKERMQAI

-1311 EAKAEEA
+1311 EAKEEEV

-1377 ARTLVIEAGQLQPSH
+1377 ARTLVIEADQLQPSH

-1490 EAISSISQPV
+1490 EAIASISQPV

-1537 GKMGQNADSLSA
+1537 GKMGQDADSLSA

-1594 ALRAEAKNDL
+1594 SLRAEAKNDL

-1681 LGVISSKWYDTQVMF
+1681 LGVISSKWYDTQVIF

-1767 TETHGRKRSNPVEDA
+1767 TETHGRKRSSIVEDA
-1782 HEAGDDGGRGRTE
+1782 HEAGGDGGRGRTD

-1804 GESRDEATGGRGDG
+1804 GGSRDEDTGGRGDG
-1818 VPEEEVAAPPATET
+1818 VPEEEAVTPPDTEP
-1832 KEEGEAE
+1832 KEEEAE
-1839 EPSSPEPKTEPA
+1839 EPSSPEPKAEPA

-1945 SGIDELMDSY
+1945 SGIDERMDSY

-2024 TEHVEQEGDTSE
+2024 TEHAEQEGDTSE

-2126 AVYSIEETYP
+2126 AVYAIEETYP

-2147 SSSVGKSYYRAGR
+2147 SRSVGKSYYRAGR
-2160 SSHYKVLAVDAKA
+2160 SAHYKVLAVDAKA

-2182 DGEQNVS
+2182 DGEQNAS

-2209 EDTTETQPINDSK
+2209 EDTAANQPINDSK

-2237 SASPSTGEREGGHE
+2237 PASPSTGEREGGHE

-2260 TAGDTDEGSNAERV
+2260 PTGATDEGSNAERV
-2274 DRRSTEDPVPDEAG
+2274 DRRSTADPVPDEAG

-2301 EKKERAP
+2301 EKKERAS

-2490 APGSVDL
+2490 APVSVDL

-2514 GNSDLSNRFKNIHDF
+2514 GNSDLSSRFKNIHDF

-2600 SRDAAPLEGAIDIS
+2600 SRDAAPLDGAIDIS

-2737 SGSMYAA
+2737 SGSMSAA

-2756 SKAEAVNDYRALKEA
+2756 SKADAVNDYRALKEA

-2788 KELQKDLNEAYDT
+2788 KELQKDLNEAYDK
-2801 FVSRYGHLNKNTAIS
+2801 FVDRYGHLNKNTAIS

-2849 SDIFSERLV
+2849 SGIFSERLI

-2950 ALQEVLPQDIP
+2950 ALQEVLPQNIP

-3084 MQDEIQADSQLAQL
+3084 MQDEIQADSQLAQQ

-3120 PEHFEGAS
+3120 PERFEGAS
-3128 TLVKLRPHQ
+3128 TSVKLRPHQ
-3137 AKAAIRATMQPV
+3137 AKAAIRATMQTV

-3512 KEQLKAYDKMSGRE
+3512 KEQLKAYDKMSGLA

-3549 LVLNDATDDPN
+3549 LVLNDATDAPN

-3613 SEDQIVVMRPMSDD
+3613 PEDQIVVMRPMSDD

-3791 AIPLDQQIIVSL
+3791 AIPRDQQIIVSL

-3811 LGLKKIEE
+3811 PGLKKIEE

-3854 EAENEVKSNMMDVSA
+3854 EAENEVKNNMMDVSA

-3938 TGEGLREQISSTDE
+3938 TGEGLREQISFADE

-3973 HSAELEEAAQRVSE
+3973 HSAELEEAVQRVSE
-3987 YENLMNQELARKEA
+3987 YENLMTQELARKEA

-4016 EVSDEEEDE
+4016 EVADEEEDE
-4025 EDNLRY
+4025 EDNDNSLRMRY
-4031 GYTERMDGSLLSD
+4031 GVDSSVEESRIISKAKADGVFMLAPNGAPTNLSEHQWIQVRTQAFKDWFGDWESNPEESSKAVDENGEPKVVYHGSRNSLTSFDKNYAGKNNPDIEVSRLGFFFTDDIEEAEYHTGKTTNDGNERDGDTPHVYNIFLNLRNPYVVSTKKDATYYIDNNSQVLYSEEYGYDGVIVRGGENTVYMVFDSHNIKSATENDGSFSSDNTDIRYLYTGREDGSLLS
-4044 NAMEAEA
+4044 
-4051 NGRYPSAMFRKVY
+4051 
-4064 GVGIEDF
+4064 
-4071 KMFVNLGVIVNSEWH
+4071 
-4086 HTGKNYH
+4086 
-4093 ETDYYA
+4093 
-4099 WRDDQSL
+4099 
-4106 GETLSWGED
+4106 
-4115 ISIGNVNYAK
+4115 
-4125 DYGAEFDEL
+4125 
-4134 DDYDPEEYTDAVSP
+4134 PEESTH
-4148 EDGSLLQW
+4148 
-4156 YKDHKKEVK
+4156 KD
-4165 ELAKKYKAVGEWKW
+4165 
-4179 EPEGSIPYGTWG
+4179 S
-4191 SSDLSFVSTRA
+4191 
-4202 EKVNY
+4202 
-4207 ILFNHLWDDWKVER
+4207 
-4221 ELVYYLSPREED
+4221 
-4233 HDIANLYAV
+4233 
-4242 KKASEYYK
+4242 
-4250 RDFPT
+4250 
-4255 NEQILEF
+4255 
-4262 MDYGRQIEEQMLE
+4262 
-4275 EYADEIGDHNKEI
+4275 
-4288 ERRRSEYIA
+4288 
-4297 EVNRRRERRLST
+4297 
-4309 LDGKEGVLLELSDL
+4309 
-4323 LGMDRDEAVSTI
+4323 DRD
-4335 YKASMRVQSGESKF
+4335 
-4349 KDGEG
+4349 
-4354 ETAPWDNEELRG
+4354 

-4385 VESLDEIEGKSKR
+4385 VESLDEIEGKNKR

-4410 NTTSGEVVIVL
+4410 NTTTGEVVIVL

-4435 HEVVGHKGLRQLVGD
+4435 HEVVGHKGLRQFVGD
-4450 TQFDS
+4450 AQFDS

-4460 FSSSDKGVRRA
+4460 FSSSDKDVRRA

-4495 ERGFDDRIDRSAWQ
+4495 ERGFDDRVDRSAWQ
-4509 IIRDAL
+4509 VIRDAL

-4574 EQLESFVDD
+4574 AQLESFVDG
-4583 LLNEGE
+4583 LLNEGD
-4589 VRYRR
+4589 VRYRS
-4594 GLTAPRAENEL
+4594 GLTAPRAEGEL
-4605 QLKSWYD
+4605 QLKPWYD

-4676 EWERKY
+4676 EWERQY

-4804 SNSIEDIEAEAKM
+4804 RNSLEDIEAEAKM

-4826 DTSQLWD
+4826 DTSHLWD

-4838 TGATLDKQL
+4838 TEATLDKQL

-4876 TSEDVYAYVAAPTAG
+4876 TSEGVYAYVAAPTAG

-4964 PNIPEDASAEEVMHL
+4964 PNIPEDASAEEVMLL

-5033 TINGNPRITQ
+5033 TINGNPRVTQ

-5058 IEGTKALG
+5058 IDGAKALG
-5066 RTLGQLYTTYSPQFV
+5066 RTLGHLYTTYSPQFV

-5104 GLAFNKNWAANN
+5104 GLAFNKNLAANN

-5132 SADEDRDRYFIEFMS
+5132 SGDEDRDRYFIEFMS

-5295 IALGATMALINGG
+5295 IALGATMALVNGG

-5374 SLLSDFSPIDL
+5374 SLLSDFSPIDI

-5481 MTLSDIGKRVVEGD
+5481 LTLSDIGKRVVEGD

-5503 VIKGLYSETDDR
+5503 VVKGLYSETDDR

-5601 ELRIKRELLK
+5601 EMRIKRELLK
-5611 EIGDATK
+5611 EIGDASK

>member
-1 MSQPND
+1 
-7 KLKEFHKNMLE
+7 
-18 DGYKIPAKVE
+18 
-28 DFARDMQDK
+28 
-37 GKRQRFY
+37 
-44 TNLKKDGYNL
+44 
-54 KDFDGFSRD
+54 
-63 ILGEAPTPPAG
+63 
-74 MQIGVPV
+74 
-81 PLADNVHNRAKAKAD
+81 
-96 EMLGRGSAQLGK
+96 
-108 PQESPEG
+108 
-115 RPQTWTQ
+115 
-122 AAGGAIG
+122 
-129 FPQLDAKTLRP
+129 
-140 VRKVNNPHKVNLKA
+140 
-154 KLMEADDRIYST
+154 
-166 PVVEQDA
+166 
-173 PVPYRTD
+173 
-180 VDLSDP
+180 
-186 SSVTHPVYF
+186 
-195 TDPSTGMR
+195 MR

-236 FERANFDTPDLN
+236 FERANFDTPDTS
-248 KAGKVSSQ
+248 KASKVSSQ
-256 VKTMSDEVDQAIK
+256 VNTMADEVDQAIK

-276 KEHKEASE
+276 KEHKDASQ

-332 EASKNGA
+332 EVAKNGA

-359 WDSGASA
+359 WDSGTSA

-378 KADRGEP
+378 KADRGEQ

-399 QLATQMYFAD
+399 QLATQVYFAD

-490 STFGAMRVAADAQRR
+490 STFGAMRVAADTQRR
-505 MDGDVQHKERLNE
+505 TDGDIKYKDVADEKA
-518 ETGETEVVYGGHG
+518 GETTTVYGGHDD
-531 EGDDFGTA
+531 GDDFGTA
-539 FSKAFTAQALEY
+539 FAKAFSAQSLEY

-602 SSLGSKGVAPVADL
+602 SALGSKGVAPVADL

-742 MRSGIDQAASILS
+742 MRSGSDQSASILS
-755 ALDGG
+755 ALDEG

-809 GRKLASAEDMSKAR
+809 GRKLASAEDMSKVR

-969 AKDLIS
+969 SKDLIS
-975 VGALVGLDEAMG
+975 VVAPVGLDEAMS
-987 KELEEVKQQMAAIAS
+987 KELDEVKQQMAAIAS

-1010 FAPGD
+1010 FAPGE
-1015 VYALLNDNGA
+1015 VYTLLNDQGTV
-1025 IEQVKVIEDLGDGS
+1025 EQVKVVEDLGDGS
-1039 VVIES
+1039 ILIES

-1055 LQQRKDLADEQLW
+1055 LQQRKELADEQMW
-1068 MEHRAAKEAEDKKEE
+1068 MEQRAEKEAEDKKEE

-1107 GEELSAV
+1107 GEELRAV

-1137 VELVD
+1137 VELVS

-1155 ASEPQQETSYNAVP
+1155 ASESQQETSYNAVP
-1169 EDHIL
+1169 EEHIL
-1174 ATSEEGAHSQEPDPQ
+1174 ETSAEGAQSQEPDPQ

-1246 ISDKIAAEKDRLQAI
+1246 ISDKIAAEKERLQAI

-1276 ERQRRALEEERKVVE
+1276 ERQRRALEEEHKAVE
-1291 ARKAEAAAREELAQ
+1291 ARVEEATEREQVDPQEQ
-1305 QKKAEE
+1305 VEE
-1311 EAKAEEA
+1311 EEK
-1318 RQQEEAMNGVP
+1318 
-1329 DWADDKPADARSRGW
+1329 K
-1344 RKYSGEQHQRQLEIS
+1344 
-1359 GVEGKAVEVKF
+1359 
-1370 SDKDTVP
+1370 
-1377 ARTLVIEAGQLQPSH
+1377 
-1392 LQGVRN
+1392 
-1398 PKFFIEEAQPK
+1398 IEERLNDAELIEKPH
-1409 DRTDSDSVLSAQKIA
+1409 SA
-1424 ANIRPEEITRS
+1424 PEETSIESS
-1435 ATAYTGAPTINGR
+1435 A
-1448 GEVIQGNNRAD
+1448 
-1459 ALRYMYDQ
+1459 
-1467 KPEQSAIY
+1467 
-1475 RQWLIDNAEQFGLDP
+1475 
-1490 EAISSISQPV
+1490 
-1500 LVNKAA
+1500 
-1506 VSDSEAIRLG
+1506 
-1516 QMTSSDTE
+1516 
-1524 SGGIERIKAGNTI
+1524 
-1537 GKMGQNADSLSA
+1537 
-1549 ILLRGAEDETLL
+1549 
-1561 QLIDK
+1561 
-1566 NAQDAL
+1566 
-1572 RWMQERGYIS
+1572 
-1582 DTQYL
+1582 
-1587 SAFAPSG
+1587 
-1594 ALRAEAKNDL
+1594 
-1604 VGLLSERLFAGA
+1604 
-1616 GAQLREDFNAL
+1616 
-1627 PAKAQK
+1627 
-1633 AILATAHRDGAS
+1633 
-1645 SKEDRMLQDI
+1645 
-1655 QDSIRAYSVLS
+1655 
-1666 SYLDDFNSAKTLEDA
+1666 
-1681 LGVISSKWYDTQVMF
+1681 
-1696 EGEGAQALSEVYP
+1696 
-1709 FSNFALHLAAMY
+1709 
-1721 QGATQRYTQ
+1721 
-1730 LVFTDLYNEVQG
+1730 
-1742 VGQDMFDEEAS
+1742 
-1753 QPKALAEAIKRVIK
+1753 
-1767 TETHGRKRSNPVEDA
+1767 EDA
-1782 HEAGDDGGRGRTE
+1782 HEDIHNGVVGSSE
-1795 PSGVRDEAT
+1795 PSEVVSDPTELVEDE
-1804 GESRDEATGGRGDG
+1804 GSQIEEVSEEPEDPVESPETQAE
-1818 VPEEEVAAPPATET
+1818 PEEHALQT
-1832 KEEGEAE
+1832 E
-1839 EPSSPEPKTEPA
+1839 EPDGKSS
-1851 KEEEKSAGQF
+1851 GQF
-1861 GLVSDDRME
+1861 GLVSDDRMK

-1935 GARDMPEVAE
+1935 GARDMPEVSAA
-1945 SGIDELMDSY
+1945 GIDALMDAY
-1955 DTVKSFDI
+1955 DTVKSYDI
-1963 ANLGK
+1963 ANFGK
-1968 DKRVDLVTLAATVS
+1968 DERVGLMEQASTIS
-1982 KSDQAEALMK
+1982 KSEQAEELMK
-1992 DVAEEARTTTLDS
+1992 AVAEEAKTSTPVVTEEKQEEPES
-2005 EEGNQD
+2005 EERSEVEEVAPVIG
-2011 EHEEATTTSEAEA
+2011 EEAAEHSEPTDDTSDLATTS
-2024 TEHVEQEGDTSE
+2024 SE
-2036 LENTEAEESP
+2036 EPP

-2056 IVGDK
+2056 VVGDK

-2126 AVYSIEETYP
+2126 AVYAIEETYP

-2173 GLLKAEVKK
+2173 GLLKAEVQK
-2182 DGEQNVS
+2182 DGEQNAS

-2209 EDTTETQPINDSK
+2209 EDTPANQPINDSE
-2222 EVNEEQSNGTEEVHV
+2222 EVNEEQSNGTEEEVHV
-2237 SASPSTGEREGGHE
+2237 PASPRTGEREGGHE
-2251 PQQDLEVGA
+2251 PQQDFEVGA
-2260 TAGDTDEGSNAERV
+2260 PAGDQDERSDAERV
-2274 DRRSTEDPVPDEAG
+2274 DRRSPADPVPDEAG

-2308 KKTKKE
+2308 KKAKKE

-2319 RNWSEQR
+2319 RNWSEKR
-2326 GEILTPSNNS
+2326 GENLAPSNTS

-2387 KELEELLSPE
+2387 KALEELLSPE

-2445 ARMPQDIRG
+2445 ARMPKAISE
-2454 ASRIQAVEID
+2454 ASHIQAVELD
-2464 NITGTILS
+2464 DVTGTILS

-2485 EKTRI
+2485 EKTRVS
-2490 APGSVDL
+2490 PGSVDL
-2497 AITNVPFITGL
+2497 AITNVPFVTGL

-2514 GNSDLSNRFKNIHDF
+2514 GHSDLSNRFKNIHDF

-2574 GAFRLNNRTFVGA
+2574 GAFRLNNGTFVGA
-2587 PVTSDIIVVRKRE
+2587 SVTSDIIVVRKRE
-2600 SRDAAPLEGAIDIS
+2600 SRDAAPLDGAIDIS
-2614 SVSTAKVVSNTELD
+2614 SVTTAKVVSNTELD

-2634 DREYPLTYNS
+2634 DREYPLIYNS
-2644 YFIAHPE
+2644 YFVAHPE

-2665 TYRASSTAL
+2665 TYRASTTAL
-2674 YPSYVNQEEELGKWV
+2674 YPKSAINQEEALGKWV
-2689 KSFKKVDLASR
+2689 KSFKKIDLASR

-2709 SYTEDLKGYKL
+2709 SSSEEIKGYKL

-2737 SGSMYAA
+2737 AGSMSAA

-2832 YEERGDNKGK
+2832 YEERGDNKGN

-2849 SDIFSERLV
+2849 SDIFSERLI

-3084 MQDEIQADSQLAQL
+3084 MQDEIQADSQLAQQ

-3512 KEQLKAYDKMSGRE
+3512 KEQLKAYNKMSGLA

-3549 LVLNDATDDPN
+3549 LVLNDATDAPN

-3613 SEDQIVVMRPMSDD
+3613 PEDQIVVMRPMSDD

-3791 AIPLDQQIIVSL
+3791 AIPRDQQIIVSL

-3854 EAENEVKSNMMDVSA
+3854 EAENEVKNNMMDVSA

-3938 TGEGLREQISSTDE
+3938 TGEGLREQISSADE

-3987 YENLMNQELARKEA
+3987 YENLMTQELARKEA

-4016 EVSDEEEDE
+4016 EVSDEGEDE
-4025 EDNLRY
+4025 EDNDNSLRMRY
-4031 GYTERMDGSLLSD
+4031 GVDSSVEESRIISKAKADGVFMLAPNGAPTNLSEHQWIQVRTQAFKDWFGDWESNPEESSKAVDENGEPKVVYHGSRNSLTSFDKNYAGKNNPDIEVSRLGFFFTDDIEEAEYHTGKTTNDGNERDGDTPQVYNIFLNLRNPYVVSTKKDATYYIDNNSQVLYSEEYGYDGVIVRGGENTVYMVFDSHNIKSATENDGSFSSDNTDIRYLYTGREDGSLLS
-4044 NAMEAEA
+4044 
-4051 NGRYPSAMFRKVY
+4051 
-4064 GVGIEDF
+4064 
-4071 KMFVNLGVIVNSEWH
+4071 
-4086 HTGKNYH
+4086 
-4093 ETDYYA
+4093 
-4099 WRDDQSL
+4099 
-4106 GETLSWGED
+4106 
-4115 ISIGNVNYAK
+4115 
-4125 DYGAEFDEL
+4125 
-4134 DDYDPEEYTDAVSP
+4134 PEEPT
-4148 EDGSLLQW
+4148 
-4156 YKDHKKEVK
+4156 YKD
-4165 ELAKKYKAVGEWKW
+4165 
-4179 EPEGSIPYGTWG
+4179 S
-4191 SSDLSFVSTRA
+4191 
-4202 EKVNY
+4202 
-4207 ILFNHLWDDWKVER
+4207 
-4221 ELVYYLSPREED
+4221 
-4233 HDIANLYAV
+4233 
-4242 KKASEYYK
+4242 
-4250 RDFPT
+4250 
-4255 NEQILEF
+4255 
-4262 MDYGRQIEEQMLE
+4262 
-4275 EYADEIGDHNKEI
+4275 
-4288 ERRRSEYIA
+4288 
-4297 EVNRRRERRLST
+4297 
-4309 LDGKEGVLLELSDL
+4309 
-4323 LGMDRDEAVSTI
+4323 DRD
-4335 YKASMRVQSGESKF
+4335 
-4349 KDGEG
+4349 
-4354 ETAPWDNEELRG
+4354 

-4385 VESLDEIEGKSKR
+4385 VESLDEIEGKNKR

-4410 NTTSGEVVIVL
+4410 NTTTGEVVIVL

-4450 TQFDS
+4450 AQFDS

-4460 FSSSDKGVRRA
+4460 FSSSDKDVRRA

-4495 ERGFDDRIDRSAWQ
+4495 ERGFDDRVDRSTWQ
-4509 IIRDAL
+4509 IIRDVL
-4515 LDLLRRAKLALGVGI
+4515 LDLLRRAKIALGVGI

-4574 EQLESFVDD
+4574 VQLESFVDG
-4583 LLNEGE
+4583 LLNEGD

-4594 GLTAPRAENEL
+4594 GLTAPRAEGEL
-4605 QLKSWYD
+4605 QLKPWYD
-4612 EHINGRVFQ
+4612 EHINGKVFQ

-4676 EWERKY
+4676 EWERRY

-4694 KDEADYGEL
+4694 KDEADYGDL

-4741 KELWQS
+4741 KELWQY

-4804 SNSIEDIEAEAKM
+4804 SDSLEDIEAEAKM

-4838 TGATLDKQL
+4838 TEATLDKQL

-4852 SRAAYDHIRGM
+4852 SRSAYDHIRGM

-5184 RVLGEEWELL
+5184 RVLGEGWELL

-5295 IALGATMALINGG
+5295 IALGATMALVNGG

-5328 LGANGKYLTL
+5328 VGADGKYLTL

>member
-332 EASKNGA
+332 EVAKNGA

-359 WDSGASA
+359 WDSGTSA
-366 LNESMMTSIALT
+366 LNESIMTSIALT
-378 KADRGEP
+378 KADRGEQ

-457 AQIAKEGARKAVKAG
+457 AQIAKEGARKAIKAG
-472 IRFGSGAIG
+472 IRLGSGAIG

-490 STFGAMRVAADAQRR
+490 STFGAMRVAADTQRR

-539 FSKAFTAQALEY
+539 FAKAFTAQALEY

-560 GKAASAAGKILGKA
+560 GKAAGAASKILGKA

-664 STEKGKGVFDP
+664 SAEKGKGVFDP

-742 MRSGIDQAASILS
+742 MRSGSDQAASILS
-755 ALDGG
+755 ALDEGT
-760 LFNEEQ
+760 FNEEQ

-823 REYTQLKK
+823 REYTQLRK

-975 VGALVGLDEAMG
+975 VGAPVGLDEAMG

-1010 FAPGD
+1010 FAPGE
-1015 VYALLNDNGA
+1015 VYTLLNENGA

-1039 VVIES
+1039 ILIES

-1068 MEHRAAKEAEDKKEE
+1068 MEQRAAKESEDKKEE
-1083 QQERLNLGLARYQ
+1083 QQERISLGLARYQ

-1107 GEELSAV
+1107 GEELRAV

-1123 KVEIMLEDSEGGVF
+1123 KVEVMLEDSEGGVF

-1142 KDRLDDLVVAQSL
+1142 KDRLDELVVAQSL

-1174 ATSEEGAHSQEPDPQ
+1174 ATSEEGAQSQEPDPQ

-1246 ISDKIAAEKDRLQAI
+1246 ISDKIAAEKERLQAI

-1587 SAFAPSG
+1587 SAFAPNG

-1645 SKEDRMLQDI
+1645 NKEDRMLQDI
-1655 QDSIRAYSVLS
+1655 QDSIRAYNVLS

-1767 TETHGRKRSNPVEDA
+1767 TETHGRKRSSLVEDA
-1782 HEAGDDGGRGRTE
+1782 HEAGGDGRRGRTE
-1795 PSGVRDEAT
+1795 PSEFRDEAT
-1804 GESRDEATGGRGDG
+1804 GGSRDEDTGGRGDG
-1818 VPEEEVAAPPATET
+1818 VPDEEAVTPPATET

-1861 GLVSDDRME
+1861 GLVSDDRMK
-1870 ELKRRLRE
+1870 ELKRKLRE

-1945 SGIDELMDSY
+1945 SGIDEQMDSY

-2005 EEGNQD
+2005 EEGKQD
-2011 EHEEATTTSEAEA
+2011 DHEEATTTSEAEA
-2024 TEHVEQEGDTSE
+2024 TEHTEQEGDTSE
-2036 LENTEAEESP
+2036 LENTSAEESP

-2126 AVYSIEETYP
+2126 AVYAIEETYP

-2147 SSSVGKSYYRAGR
+2147 SRSVGKSYYRAGR
-2160 SSHYKVLAVDAKA
+2160 SAHYKVLAVDAKA

-2182 DGEQNVS
+2182 DGEQNAS

-2209 EDTTETQPINDSK
+2209 EDTAANQPINDSK

-2237 SASPSTGEREGGHE
+2237 PASPSTGEREGGHE

-2274 DRRSTEDPVPDEAG
+2274 DRRSTADPVPDEAG

-2319 RNWSEQR
+2319 RNWSEKR
-2326 GEILTPSNNS
+2326 GEILAPSNTS

-2634 DREYPLTYNS
+2634 DREYPLIYNS

-2700 STEDLSARL
+2700 STEDLGARL

-2737 SGSMYAA
+2737 SGSMSAA

-2756 SKAEAVNDYRALKEA
+2756 SKAEAVNDYRSLKEA

-2788 KELQKDLNEAYDT
+2788 KELQKDLNEAYDK
-2801 FVSRYGHLNKNTAIS
+2801 FVDRYGHLNKNTAIS

-2849 SDIFSERLV
+2849 SDIFSERLI

-2961 AHLLPYSLGAKW
+2961 AHILPYSLGAKW

-2984 HKTGVKVALSNHEGV
+2984 HKTGVNVALSNHEGV

-3010 EPNRSSGVYSE
+3010 EQNRSSGVYSE
-3021 ELGDYIKGSEI
+3021 ALGDYIKGSEI

-3038 LRTKVVS
+3038 LRTKAVA

-3068 AVADKA
+3068 DVADKA

-3512 KEQLKAYDKMSGRE
+3512 KEQLKAYDKMSGLA

-3613 SEDQIVVMRPMSDD
+3613 PEDQIVVMRPMSDD

-3791 AIPLDQQIIVSL
+3791 AIPRDQQIIVSL

-3854 EAENEVKSNMMDVSA
+3854 EAENEVKNNMMDVSA
-3869 ERDLTISVNGIEFHV
+3869 ERDLAISVNGVEFHV

-3912 ELGLVDVP
+3912 ELGLVEVP

-3938 TGEGLREQISSTDE
+3938 TGEGLREQISSADE

-3987 YENLMNQELARKEA
+3987 YENLMTQELARKEA

-4016 EVSDEEEDE
+4016 EAADEGEDE
-4025 EDNLRY
+4025 EDNDNSLRMRY
-4031 GYTERMDGSLLSD
+4031 GVDSSVEESRIISKAKADGVFMLAPNGAPTNLSEHQWIQVRTQAFKDWFGDWESNPEESSKAVDENGEPKVVYHGSRNSLTSFDKNYAGKNNPDIEVSRLGFFFTD
-4044 NAMEAEA
+4044 DIEEAEYHTGKTT
-4051 NGRYPSAMFRKVY
+4051 NDGDERDGDTPQVY
-4064 GVGIEDF
+4064 NIF
-4071 KMFVNLGVIVNSEWH
+4071 LNLRNPYVVSTEKNATYYIDNNSQVLYSEEYGYDGVIVRGGENTVYMVFDSHNIKSATENDGSFSSDNTDIRYLY
-4086 HTGKNYH
+4086 TG
-4093 ETDYYA
+4093 
-4099 WRDDQSL
+4099 R
-4106 GETLSWGED
+4106 ED
-4115 ISIGNVNYAK
+4115 GIS
-4125 DYGAEFDEL
+4125 
-4134 DDYDPEEYTDAVSP
+4134 PEESTH
-4148 EDGSLLQW
+4148 
-4156 YKDHKKEVK
+4156 KD
-4165 ELAKKYKAVGEWKW
+4165 
-4179 EPEGSIPYGTWG
+4179 S
-4191 SSDLSFVSTRA
+4191 
-4202 EKVNY
+4202 
-4207 ILFNHLWDDWKVER
+4207 
-4221 ELVYYLSPREED
+4221 
-4233 HDIANLYAV
+4233 
-4242 KKASEYYK
+4242 
-4250 RDFPT
+4250 
-4255 NEQILEF
+4255 
-4262 MDYGRQIEEQMLE
+4262 
-4275 EYADEIGDHNKEI
+4275 
-4288 ERRRSEYIA
+4288 
-4297 EVNRRRERRLST
+4297 
-4309 LDGKEGVLLELSDL
+4309 
-4323 LGMDRDEAVSTI
+4323 DRD
-4335 YKASMRVQSGESKF
+4335 
-4349 KDGEG
+4349 
-4354 ETAPWDNEELRG
+4354 

-4385 VESLDEIEGKSKR
+4385 VESLDEIEGKNKR

-4410 NTTSGEVVIVL
+4410 NTTTGEVVIVL

-4450 TQFDS
+4450 AQFDR

-4460 FSSSDKGVRRA
+4460 FSSSDKDVRRA
-4471 IVELSKRYRWDMREA
+4471 IVELSKSYRWDMREA

-4574 EQLESFVDD
+4574 VQLESFVDG
-4583 LLNEGE
+4583 LLNEGD

-4594 GLTAPRAENEL
+4594 GLTAPRAEGEL
-4605 QLKSWYD
+4605 QLKPWYD
-4612 EHINGRVFQ
+4612 EHINGKVFQ

-4676 EWERKY
+4676 EWERRY

-4694 KDEADYGEL
+4694 KDEADYGDL

-4804 SNSIEDIEAEAKM
+4804 SDSLEDIEAEAKM

-4838 TGATLDKQL
+4838 TEATLDKQL

-4852 SRAAYDHIRGM
+4852 SRSAYDHIRGM

-4964 PNIPEDASAEEVMHL
+4964 PNIPEDASAEEVMIL

-4999 QLKQDITSPYRVLSD
+4999 QLKQDITSPYRVMSD

-5132 SADEDRDRYFIEFMS
+5132 SGDEDRDRYFIEFMS

-5265 FFNPAI
+5265 FFNPDI

-5295 IALGATMALINGG
+5295 IALGATMALVNGG

-5374 SLLSDFSPIDL
+5374 SLLSDFSPIDI

-5457 WIDTNPAYIEHL
+5457 LIDTNPAYIEHL

-5611 EIGDATK
+5611 EIGDASK

>member
-18 DGYKIPAKVE
+18 DGYKIPTKVE

-96 EMLGRGSAQLGK
+96 EMLGRGATQLGK

-154 KLMEADDRIYST
+154 KLTEADDRIYST

-276 KEHKEASE
+276 KEHKDASE
-284 SSPWLTAIADVHNQR
+284 SSPWITAIADVHNQR

-332 EASKNGA
+332 EVSKNGA

-359 WDSGASA
+359 WDSGTSA

-378 KADRGEP
+378 KADRGEQ

-490 STFGAMRVAADAQRR
+490 STFGAMRVAADTQRR

-574 GSSSAAKL
+574 GSSTGAKL

-742 MRSGIDQAASILS
+742 MRSGSEQAASILS

-889 VKSRI
+889 VRSRI

-908 AHKNGT
+908 SHKNGT

-975 VGALVGLDEAMG
+975 VGAPVGLDEAMG

-1010 FAPGD
+1010 FAPGE
-1015 VYALLNDNGA
+1015 VYTLLNDNGA
-1025 IEQVKVIEDLGDGS
+1025 IEQVEVIEDLGDDS
-1039 VVIES
+1039 ILIES

-1068 MEHRAAKEAEDKKEE
+1068 MEQRAAKEVEDKKEE

-1123 KVEIMLEDSEGGVF
+1123 KVEIMLEDSDGGVF

-1142 KDRLDDLVVAQSL
+1142 KDRLDELVVAQSL
-1155 ASEPQQETSYNAVP
+1155 ASDPQQETSYNAAP
-1169 EDHIL
+1169 EDARL
-1174 ATSEEGAHSQEPDPQ
+1174 DTSAEGGQSQEPDPQ

-1246 ISDKIAAEKDRLQAI
+1246 ISDKIAAEKERMQAI

-1311 EAKAEEA
+1311 EAKEEEV

-1377 ARTLVIEAGQLQPSH
+1377 ARTLVIEADQLQPSH

-1490 EAISSISQPV
+1490 EAIASISQPV

-1537 GKMGQNADSLSA
+1537 GKMGQDADSLSA

-1594 ALRAEAKNDL
+1594 SLRAEAKNDL

-1681 LGVISSKWYDTQVMF
+1681 LGVISSKWYDTQVIF

-1767 TETHGRKRSNPVEDA
+1767 TETHGRKRSSIVEDA
-1782 HEAGDDGGRGRTE
+1782 HEAGGDGGRGRTE

-1804 GESRDEATGGRGDG
+1804 GGSRDEDTGGRGDG
-1818 VPEEEVAAPPATET
+1818 VPEEEAVTPPDTEP
-1832 KEEGEAE
+1832 KEEEAE
-1839 EPSSPEPKTEPA
+1839 EPSSPEPKAEPA

-1945 SGIDELMDSY
+1945 SGIDERMDSY

-2024 TEHVEQEGDTSE
+2024 TEHAEQEGDTSE

-2126 AVYSIEETYP
+2126 AVYAIEETYP

-2147 SSSVGKSYYRAGR
+2147 SRSVGKSYYRAGR
-2160 SSHYKVLAVDAKA
+2160 SAHYKVLAVDAKA

-2182 DGEQNVS
+2182 DGEQNAS

-2209 EDTTETQPINDSK
+2209 EDMAANQPINDSK

-2237 SASPSTGEREGGHE
+2237 PASPSTGEREGGHE

-2260 TAGDTDEGSNAERV
+2260 PTGATDEGSNAERV
-2274 DRRSTEDPVPDEAG
+2274 DRRSTADPVPDEAG

-2301 EKKERAP
+2301 EKKERAS

-2417 DQLWDIVSAL
+2417 DQLWNIVSAL

-2490 APGSVDL
+2490 APVSVDL

-2574 GAFRLNNRTFVGA
+2574 GAFRLNNSTFVGA
-2587 PVTSDIIVVRKRE
+2587 SVTSDIIIVRKRE
-2600 SRDAAPLEGAIDIS
+2600 SKGAAPLAGAIDIS
-2614 SVSTAKVVSNTELD
+2614 SVATAKIVSNTELD

-2634 DREYPLTYNS
+2634 DREYPLIYNS

-2674 YPSYVNQEEELGKWV
+2674 YPTIAINQDEALGKWV
-2689 KSFKKVDLASR
+2689 KSFKKIDLASS
-2700 STEDLSARL
+2700 STEDLGARL
-2709 SYTEDLKGYKL
+2709 SSSEEIKGYKL

-2737 SGSMYAA
+2737 SGSMSAA

-2788 KELQKDLNEAYDT
+2788 KELQKDLNEAYDK
-2801 FVSRYGHLNKNTAIS
+2801 FVDRYGHLNKNTAIS

-2849 SDIFSERLV
+2849 SDIFSERLI

-3045 KSVTSGYGSTKTTER
+3045 KSVTSGYGSAKTTER

-3084 MQDEIQADSQLAQL
+3084 MQDEIQADSQLAQQ

-3120 PEHFEGAS
+3120 PERFEGAS
-3128 TLVKLRPHQ
+3128 TSVKLRPHQ

-3270 PNAAKSPMVR
+3270 PNATKSPMVR

-3288 LNTELAG
+3288 LNEELAG

-3512 KEQLKAYDKMSGRE
+3512 KEQLKVYDKMSGRE

-3549 LVLNDATDDPN
+3549 LVLNDAIDDPN

-3606 KLVKEGV
+3606 KLVKEGIP
-3613 SEDQIVVMRPMSDD
+3613 EDQIVIMRPMSDD

-3791 AIPLDQQIIVSL
+3791 AIPRDQQIIVSL
-3803 KELQAKMR
+3803 KELQAKMI

-3912 ELGLVDVP
+3912 ELGLIDVP

-3928 ALSDIEERIA
+3928 ALSDIEDRIA
-3938 TGEGLREQISSTDE
+3938 TGEGLREQISSADE

-3958 RDLEQMKARAGKPFE
+3958 RDLEQMKERAGKPFE

-3987 YENLMNQELARKEA
+3987 YENLMTQELARKEA

-4025 EDNLRY
+4025 EDNDNSLRMRY
-4031 GYTERMDGSLLSD
+4031 GVDSSVEESRIISKAKADGVFMLAPNGAPTNLSEHQWIQVRTQAFKDWFGDWESNPEESSKAVDENGEPKVVYHGSRNSLTSFDKNYAGKNNPDIEVSRLGFFFTD
-4044 NAMEAEA
+4044 DIEEAEYHTGKTT
-4051 NGRYPSAMFRKVY
+4051 NDGNERDGDTPQVY
-4064 GVGIEDF
+4064 NIF
-4071 KMFVNLGVIVNSEWH
+4071 LNLRNPYVVSTKKDATYYIDNNSQVLYSEEYGYDGVIVRGGENTVYMVFDSHNIKSATEND
-4086 HTGKNYH
+4086 GSFSSDN
-4093 ETDYYA
+4093 TDIRYLYA
-4099 WRDDQSL
+4099 GR
-4106 GETLSWGED
+4106 ED
-4115 ISIGNVNYAK
+4115 GIS
-4125 DYGAEFDEL
+4125 
-4134 DDYDPEEYTDAVSP
+4134 PEESTH
-4148 EDGSLLQW
+4148 
-4156 YKDHKKEVK
+4156 KD
-4165 ELAKKYKAVGEWKW
+4165 
-4179 EPEGSIPYGTWG
+4179 
-4191 SSDLSFVSTRA
+4191 SD
-4202 EKVNY
+4202 
-4207 ILFNHLWDDWKVER
+4207 
-4221 ELVYYLSPREED
+4221 
-4233 HDIANLYAV
+4233 
-4242 KKASEYYK
+4242 
-4250 RDFPT
+4250 
-4255 NEQILEF
+4255 
-4262 MDYGRQIEEQMLE
+4262 
-4275 EYADEIGDHNKEI
+4275 
-4288 ERRRSEYIA
+4288 
-4297 EVNRRRERRLST
+4297 
-4309 LDGKEGVLLELSDL
+4309 
-4323 LGMDRDEAVSTI
+4323 
-4335 YKASMRVQSGESKF
+4335 
-4349 KDGEG
+4349 
-4354 ETAPWDNEELRG
+4354 RG
-4366 KMRGRAEALSSTLG
+4366 KMRERAEALSSTLG

-4385 VESLDEIEGKSKR
+4385 VESLDEIEGKNKR

-4410 NTTSGEVVIVL
+4410 NTTTGEVVIVL

-4460 FSSSDKGVRRA
+4460 FSSSNKDVRRA

-4495 ERGFDDRIDRSAWQ
+4495 ERGFDDRVDRSAWQ
-4509 IIRDAL
+4509 VIRDAL

-4574 EQLESFVDD
+4574 AQLESFVDG
-4583 LLNEGE
+4583 LLNEGD

-4594 GLTAPRAENEL
+4594 GLTAPRAEGEL
-4605 QLKSWYD
+4605 QLKPWYD

-4676 EWERKY
+4676 EWERRY

-4694 KDEADYGEL
+4694 KDEAEYGDL

-4768 EEWHKKDD
+4768 EEWQKKDD

-4794 AGLTALAKGE
+4794 AGLTALDKGE
-4804 SNSIEDIEAEAKM
+4804 SDSLEDIEAEAKM

-4838 TGATLDKQL
+4838 TEATLDKQL

-4964 PNIPEDASAEEVMHL
+4964 PNIPEDASAEEVMLL

-5033 TINGNPRITQ
+5033 TINGNPRVTQ

-5281 KRNPKQTAAYIVSM
+5281 KRNPKQTAAYVVSM
-5295 IALGATMALINGG
+5295 IALGATMALVNGG

-5431 SRTNPAFVKLSEALN
+5431 SRTDPAFVKLSEALN

-5515 MHGRKTNEAYRELL
+5515 MHGRKTNEAYRELQ